1 MGYKE
6 FKEILFFYECPAFI
20 ASSIWWHRVLWLVH
34 YHAIQGDTV
43 LSLYPV
49 LLCHSVQWCRDAH
62 GFMGVNA
69 GWKLCKLRR
78 LLNSSKTSWSYR
90 RWKITRNSIK
100 FWLIIPGELP
110 SIFLYIHVESINLKT
125 KPVKIVQSHNEF
137 IERQGK
143 RSWNVPSWREDWGT

>member
-1 MGYKE
+1 MKFYFFMNVLRSLPVRSGDIACFGSFTITRYKE
-6 FKEILFFYECPAFI
+6 IPCCRCTQFF
-20 ASSIWWHRVLWLVH
+20 SV
-34 YHAIQGDTV
+34 IQC
-43 LSLYPV
+43 S
-49 LLCHSVQWCRDAH
+49 DAH
-62 GFMGVNA
+62 GFMDVNA

-78 LLNSSKTSWSYR
+78 LLISSKTSWSYR

-125 KPVKIVQSHNEF
+125 KPVKIVQSYNEF